1 MLCSLQEVR
10 DHMEDWHRYDFTIV
24 SIKGECE
31 NLPLVI
37 RSSKDA
43 DLTA

>member
-1 MLCSLQEVR
+1 MLCPLQEVR
-10 DHMEDWHRYDFTIV
+10 NHMEDWHRYEFTMV
-24 SIKGECE
+24 SIEGECG